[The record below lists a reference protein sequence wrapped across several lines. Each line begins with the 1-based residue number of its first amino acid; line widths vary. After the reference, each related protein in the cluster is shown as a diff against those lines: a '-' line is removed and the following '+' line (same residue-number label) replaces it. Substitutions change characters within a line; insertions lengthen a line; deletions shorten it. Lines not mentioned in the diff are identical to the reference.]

1 LTERLHEPAIE
12 SIAAALKSLRTRAGL
27 TVDRLKATG
36 LTVEPLAGLRVVR
49 QVELAQ
55 RLPREQAIV
64 AAVRG
69 VAARL
74 DTATRLIVDAALAL
88 RLLSPDAVEAA
99 EASGIYGPDLAGR
112 RHALAE
118 AWGRLH
124 AALGEPVAPPAP
136 SERTLR
142 GDVEVLAFS
151 RLAERLLT
159 ASSLDASRE
168 AGPATGPAPAEPVGD
183 RPGGTAR
190 VLVVGSAVIDHVIAV
205 SELPRVGLP
214 SQSHAYQRFVGGKG
228 LNQAVAAARLGMSVH
243 LLSTVGDD
251 ASATEILDALAR
263 ENVGV
268 DLLITVPD
276 SRTPV
281 AFVVVTDDGTS
292 LEVGWKNE
300 PRLSL
305 RRRDAV
311 SGALRARL
319 DAVDTVLLTL
329 EPPIETV
336 DAFLATM
343 AGMKAPPRTILTA
356 SPPPAGPTLAP
367 DRLRNV
373 DYLVGTRSEL
383 HSLVPGAAQDSSP
396 DELATQLRLLGVGAV
411 CIAEEFSSVIR
422 TSDLSVDIPH
432 FPTVQREAPGA
443 RDAFAAA
450 LALRLHETGGEL
462 TADDAFWATAAMAAS
477 QTVRGVADAMPTP
490 KEVNRVLSVASPT

>member
-1 LTERLHEPAIE
+1 VGLTERLHEPAIE

-27 TVDRLKATG
+27 TVDRLEATG
-36 LTVEPLAGLRVVR
+36 LTVDALAGLRVVR
-49 QVELAQ
+49 QVALTQ
-55 RLPREQAIV
+55 RVPREQAIV

-88 RLLSPDAVEAA
+88 RLLSPEVVDAADA
-99 EASGIYGPDLAGR
+99 RGIYGPDLAGR
-112 RHALAE
+112 RHALAD

-124 AALGEPVAPPAP
+124 EALGERPAPHAP

-142 GDVEVLAFS
+142 GDVEILAFS

-159 ASSLDASRE
+159 ASSLDAGAAAS
-168 AGPATGPAPAEPVGD
+168 PAPAETVDAPAG
-183 RPGGTAR
+183 PTAR

-205 SELPRVGLP
+205 RELPSEGHP

-251 ASATEILDALAR
+251 AAGTEILAALAR
-263 ENVGV
+263 ENVGA
-268 DLLITVPD
+268 DLLVTIPD
-276 SRTPV
+276 SRTPA
-281 AFVVVTDDGTS
+281 AFVIVTDDGTS
-292 LEVGWKNE
+292 LEVGWKNQ

-305 RRRDAV
+305 RRRDAA
-311 SGALRARL
+311 SGALRTRL
-319 DAVDTVLLTL
+319 EAVDTVLLTL

-336 DAFLATM
+336 DAFLATLADM
-343 AGMKAPPRTILTA
+343 QAPPRTVLTA

-367 DRLRNV
+367 DRLRHV
-373 DYLVGTRSEL
+373 DYLVGTRAEL
-383 HSLVPGAAQDSSP
+383 QSLVPGADRDSSP
-396 DELATQLRLLGVGAV
+396 EELATQLRLLGVGAV
-411 CIAEEFSSVIR
+411 CIAERFSSVIR
-422 TSDLSVDIPH
+422 TPHLSVDIPH

-450 LALRLHETGGEL
+450 LALRLHDTGGEL
-462 TADDAFWATAAMAAS
+462 TADDALWATAAMAAS

-490 KEVNRVLSVASPT
+490 DEIDRVLSVASPS